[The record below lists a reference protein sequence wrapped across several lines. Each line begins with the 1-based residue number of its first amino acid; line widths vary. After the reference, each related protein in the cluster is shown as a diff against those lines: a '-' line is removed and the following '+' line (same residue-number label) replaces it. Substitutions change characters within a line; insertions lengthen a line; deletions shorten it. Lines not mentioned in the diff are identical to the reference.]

1 MLQTVAVLSIYLGS
15 LLLSWLSGNSEKT
28 NWDSK
33 AMNLSVAAVDSNK
46 STKMTSSS
54 STNQD
59 TRALLLDSIF
69 SYICASKMMH
79 KEIVIKQVIW
89 ETGWLKGEFL
99 MSRNNLFGFKNK
111 EYLRFSSWQESL
123 EYYEQWQSKY
133 YLNHKEDYYRF
144 LVRMKYSNSRYPA
157 HLKSIKFSKTCDNS

>member
-1 MLQTVAVLSIYLGS
+1 MLQKAAVLSIYLGS
-15 LLLSWLSGNSEKT
+15 LFLSWLSENSEKV

-33 AMNLSVAAVDSNK
+33 AKDLSVAAVELNK
-46 STKMTSSS
+46 STGMASSIAS
-54 STNQD
+54 DQD
-59 TRALLLDSIF
+59 ARTLLLDSIF

-123 EYYEQWQSKY
+123 EYYEQWQAKY